1 MVTNNKVLLTNLILV
16 MFLSGLLL
24 TGCNNPGTN
33 ESSSSD
39 RVADTPIKPVSTN
52 TSSKEM
58 FDNLPRLEGM
68 AKVELMVKGSP
79 IILEINGID
88 APITAGNFVD
98 LVQKGVYDGLVFH
111 RVVKEPQPF
120 VVQGGDPRGKD
131 PNVPVASLG
140 TGGYIDESGNRRFVP
155 LEIKLAGDSEPTY
168 SKGLGQQSGIRSPN
182 VVLKHDRGALA
193 MARSAQP
200 DSASSQFYIALADLE
215 FLDGDYAVFGK
226 VLQGMDVVDTIAQ
239 GDRIESAKVIE
250 GAENLK

>member
-16 MFLSGLLL
+16 MFLGSLLL
-24 TGCNNPGTN
+24 TGCNNALTN

-39 RVADTPIKPVSTN
+39 GVSNAPTQPVSTN
-52 TSSKEM
+52 ISSNEM

-68 AKVELMVKGSP
+68 AKVELIVNGSP
-79 IILEINGID
+79 IILEINGKD

-98 LVQKGVYDGLVFH
+98 LVQKGVYDGLAFH

-120 VVQGGDPRGKD
+120 VVQGGDPQGKD
-131 PNVPVASLG
+131 PNFPVAGLG
-140 TGGYIDESGNRRFVP
+140 TGGYIDESGRRRSVP
-155 LEIKLAGDSEPTY
+155 LEIKQVGDSEPTY
-168 SKGLGQQSGIRSPN
+168 SKGLGQQSGVRSPN

-226 VLQGMDVVDTIAQ
+226 VLEGMNVVDNISQ